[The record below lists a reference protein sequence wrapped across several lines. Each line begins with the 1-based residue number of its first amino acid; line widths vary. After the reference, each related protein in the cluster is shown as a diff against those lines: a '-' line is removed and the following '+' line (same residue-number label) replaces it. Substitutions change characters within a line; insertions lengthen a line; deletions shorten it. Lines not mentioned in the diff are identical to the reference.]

1 MGSVIDPSVLTA
13 SGERCIARLT
23 ELVELRL
30 PPAQLVTA
38 IGTVVEVHVSGIL
51 AQLTSLSHIDEHQ
64 LGQAMLRR
72 LQQEMNKSWASRAE
86 WFKDGFSVA
95 YKGRKAAQYFDVL
108 VELRNAVVHGDGAA
122 SEQQA
127 MKGTASLARM
137 RRLFAD
143 RLNVEFRGQVEFAP
157 TSAALAMD
165 IARQFVAD
173 FDQMVLARFPETM
186 RLGR

>member
-1 MGSVIDPSVLTA
+1 MGSVIDPSKLTA

-30 PPAQLVTA
+30 PPPQLITA
-38 IGTVVEVHVSGIL
+38 IGTVVEVHVSSVL
-51 AQLTSLSHIDEHQ
+51 AQLTSLSHVDDHQ
-64 LGQAMLRR
+64 LGRAMLSR
-72 LQQEMNKSWASRAE
+72 LQQEMNKSWASRAD
-86 WFKDGFSVA
+86 WFKDGFSVE
-95 YKGRKAAQYFDVL
+95 YKGRKAAQYFDTL

-127 MKGTASLARM
+127 AKGAASLSTM

-157 TSAALAMD
+157 TSAVCAMD

-173 FDQMVLARFPETM
+173 FDQLVLARFPEAM
-186 RLGR
+186 RSGR